1 MGTVRADIVTIFILS
16 PVNVL
21 DQIQK
26 RFGYGLLWPLWP
38 ACNWNQAG
46 SHISDSVPF

>member
-1 MGTVRADIVTIFILS
+1 MGTVRADVVTIFILS

-26 RFGYGLLWPLWP
+26 RFGYDLLWP

-46 SHISDSVPF
+46 SHISDPTSCI